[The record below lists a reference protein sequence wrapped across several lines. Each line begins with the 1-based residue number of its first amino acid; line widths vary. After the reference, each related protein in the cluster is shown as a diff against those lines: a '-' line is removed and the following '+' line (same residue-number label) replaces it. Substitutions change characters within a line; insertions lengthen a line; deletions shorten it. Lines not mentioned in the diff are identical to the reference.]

1 MRLTRVGVHDELRL
15 ARLERQKQQGKSV
28 FEPYQKPGHD
38 EGNLCVTLDLEG
50 RPFGAVEEARVRGLG
65 SPRHPTSRP
74 YGTGSDH
81 SVALVYRRLE
91 THWWAVRGAQDAF

>member
-1 MRLTRVGVHDELRL
+1 MVCCLPCPMGSPKHFQYLRL
-15 ARLERQKQQGKSV
+15 I
-28 FEPYQKPGHD
+28 
-38 EGNLCVTLDLEG
+38 GNLGMTKATCG

-74 YGTGSDH
+74 YGTGSAH

-91 THWWAVRGAQDAF
+91 THWWAVRVAQDAF

>member
-1 MRLTRVGVHDELRL
+1 MLGGVNHRSEVTESPIEIQLRAL
-15 ARLERQKQQGKSV
+15 RT
-28 FEPYQKPGHD
+28 
-38 EGNLCVTLDLEG
+38 TLGDDLVQDLEG

-91 THWWAVRGAQDAF
+91 TNWWAVRVAQDAF